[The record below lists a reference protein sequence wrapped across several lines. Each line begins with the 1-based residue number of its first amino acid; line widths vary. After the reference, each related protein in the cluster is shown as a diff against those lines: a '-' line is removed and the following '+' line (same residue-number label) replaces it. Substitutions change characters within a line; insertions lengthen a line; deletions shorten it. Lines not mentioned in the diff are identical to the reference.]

1 MEKFEPLKSFFSQND
16 PQGEWSGVNNSLQK
30 HFYKQGFAKHMN
42 GMKHKSRMDAMM
54 GLHIEKSNQL
64 ISRIKAEEHLRKIES
79 SPR

>member
-1 MEKFEPLKSFFSQND
+1 
-16 PQGEWSGVNNSLQK
+16 
-30 HFYKQGFAKHMN
+30 MN

-79 SPR
+79 SPRWETKGYWGGYSDTESW